1 MTQADLLNALR
12 DCYDPQ
18 TRRNLLELNVV
29 RSATLTPDADAP
41 GAGVPGVPPRF
52 RAYIVLT
59 ARTLDEAA
67 NAQLCAQ
74 VENRLA
80 GLPTLSKI
88 EVKLQPPLLPI
99 LGPAP
104 GGA

>member
-18 TRRNLLELNVV
+18 TRRNLLELNLV
-29 RSATLTPDADAP
+29 RSATLTLDEDAP
-41 GAGVPGVPPRF
+41 GAGISGVPARF
-52 RAYIVLT
+52 RASIVLT

-67 NAQLCAQ
+67 NAQLRAQ

-80 GLPTLSKI
+80 GLPTLSAI
-88 EVKLQPPLLPI
+88 EVRLQPPLLPI
-99 LGPAP
+99 LGPAS
-104 GGA
+104 GGS